1 MRYDTTHLEPQF
13 ILDMGKPGSSF
24 AFEIAQKIG
33 LPTQII
39 ENARKKLGKNQVDFD
54 KLLMETET
62 EKQIWESKNSSLA
75 AQLAQAERIKEQ
87 YSSLKQLLEEDQK
100 RLLNSAKAEAKQL
113 IKDANQKIEQTIREI
128 KEKSAEKEA
137 TKAIRNTLTE
147 FATEKLANPVKKNE
161 PKPAP
166 AKPIVGIIE
175 VGSWVAIKQ
184 ADGEGAVGQVL
195 ELKGKDAVVALG
207 SIRSTIKLN
216 RLEKAATPKAE
227 KATRVAMKGIDMN
240 SRMAQF
246 TLTLDVRGKR
256 GEEVYV
262 ILDQYMNDA
271 ILLGV
276 PEVHILH
283 GKGDGILRALVKEQL
298 KRYREIK
305 SVQDEHADRGGAGIS
320 IIQFK

>member
-1 MRYDTTHLEPQF
+1 M
-13 ILDMGKPGSSF
+13 
-24 AFEIAQKIG
+24 
-33 LPTQII
+33 
-39 ENARKKLGKNQVDFD
+39 
-54 KLLMETET
+54 
-62 EKQIWESKNSSLA
+62 
-75 AQLAQAERIKEQ
+75 
-87 YSSLKQLLEEDQK
+87 
-100 RLLNSAKAEAKQL
+100 
-113 IKDANQKIEQTIREI
+113 
-128 KEKSAEKEA
+128 
-137 TKAIRNTLTE
+137 TE
-147 FATEKLANPVKKNE
+147 FATEKLANPVKKTE
-161 PKPAP
+161 PKQ
-166 AKPIVGIIE
+166 IVTRPTGHIE

-216 RLEKAATPKAE
+216 RLEKTATPKAE

-246 TLTLDVRGKR
+246 SLTLDVRGKR

-320 IIQFK
+320 IIQFR